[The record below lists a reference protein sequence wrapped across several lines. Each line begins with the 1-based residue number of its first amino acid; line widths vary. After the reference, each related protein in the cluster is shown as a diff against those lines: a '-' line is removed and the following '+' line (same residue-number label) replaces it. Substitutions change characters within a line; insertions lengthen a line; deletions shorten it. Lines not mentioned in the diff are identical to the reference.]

1 MRINKFIAQAT
12 GLSRRAAD
20 AAIVASEVLIGS
32 QPATIGQ
39 IVTTTDTVT
48 FHGKAYHLAD
58 IAEHTSVLLH
68 KPVGFVVSRNGQG
81 SPTIYELLPT
91 QYRPLKP
98 VGRLD
103 KDSSGLLILTDDGA
117 LAHELTHPS
126 RHKLK
131 RYEITLDHS
140 LAPLH
145 RQMISEYGLQLD
157 DGLSKFQLDRLDI
170 TTGDP
175 VPSPNTSPSA
185 PDTTWLVTM
194 HEGRNR
200 QIRRTFAALGYA
212 VVRLHRIQFGHY
224 QLNSLPSGQHQLVSN
239 TPRQSDQ

>member
-1 MRINKFIAQAT
+1 
-12 GLSRRAAD
+12 
-20 AAIVASEVLIGS
+20 
-32 QPATIGQ
+32 
-39 IVTTTDTVT
+39 
-48 FHGKAYHLAD
+48 
-58 IAEHTSVLLH
+58 
-68 KPVGFVVSRNGQG
+68 
-81 SPTIYELLPT
+81 
-91 QYRPLKP
+91 
-98 VGRLD
+98 
-103 KDSSGLLILTDDGA
+103 
-117 LAHELTHPS
+117 
-126 RHKLK
+126 
-131 RYEITLDHS
+131 
-140 LAPLH
+140 
-145 RQMISEYGLQLD
+145 MISEYGLQLD